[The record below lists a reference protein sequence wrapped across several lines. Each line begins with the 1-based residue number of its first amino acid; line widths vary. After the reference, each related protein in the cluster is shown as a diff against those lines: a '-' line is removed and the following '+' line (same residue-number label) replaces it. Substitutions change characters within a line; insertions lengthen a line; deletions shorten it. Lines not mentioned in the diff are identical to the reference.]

1 LLLVEK
7 ETYNTCTEG
16 VETPGGCVGCLGGQ
30 TVIGRGKVLMKI
42 KGGTVVQKILRH
54 TLVYWVMDSKWL
66 QRELVVHYILSS
78 TAEFLFLK
86 RQH

>member
-1 LLLVEK
+1 
-7 ETYNTCTEG
+7 
-16 VETPGGCVGCLGGQ
+16 
-30 TVIGRGKVLMKI
+30 MKI
-42 KGGTVVQKILRH
+42 KGGTVVQKTLRH
-54 TLVYWVMDSKWL
+54 TLGLLGDDSKWL

>member
-1 LLLVEK
+1 
-7 ETYNTCTEG
+7 
-16 VETPGGCVGCLGGQ
+16 
-30 TVIGRGKVLMKI
+30 MKI